1 MHNDPMPRRVIALT
15 LMTALLLLAPASAAL
30 GISADE
36 ARPMLE
42 KWMEKAARVK
52 TVQAEFEQLRTLS
65 TVRVPLRKQ
74 GKMWMDK
81 DGSFRWQL
89 GEPSTLTVIRD
100 KAGSLTVLDAK
111 DKKATT
117 WTKEAL
123 LNEEKQGRGQGFA
136 MLDAMQSPS
145 MADFEKTFEVKG
157 AAEVPDAPG
166 QWRFDLVLRDRQAGV
181 FVKEVKFTVNLEE
194 GTLVSLLLIMRDSSS
209 MGTNIRSVRLNQPIP
224 ADTFKVDTSG
234 YTVENKK

>member
-1 MHNDPMPRRVIALT
+1 MHIPGMVRHFMAL
-15 LMTALLLLAPASAAL
+15 MAALILPAGAAL
-30 GISADE
+30 GIPAAE
-36 ARPMLE
+36 ARPLLE
-42 KWMEKAARVK
+42 KWMEKAAKVK

-74 GKMWMDK
+74 GKIWMDK

-89 GEPSTLTVIRD
+89 GEPPTMTVVRD

-157 AAEVPDAPG
+157 ASQVADAPG
-166 QWRFDLVLRDRQAGV
+166 LWRFDLALRDRQAGV
-181 FVKEVKFTVNLEE
+181 FVREVQFTVNLEE
-194 GTLVSLLLIMRDSSS
+194 GTFAGLLIVMRDSSS
-209 MGTNIRSVRLNQPIP
+209 MGTNIRSVRLNQPVP

-234 YTVENKK
+234 YTVENRK